1 MSQNEYVQFTRKK
14 NLIKDLLKKQV
25 DLAKLTADSYN
36 GGSVEMNIYLIFMI
50 MMKNSNSF
58 FCIRT

>member
-14 NLIKDLLKKQV
+14 NLIKDLLEKQV
-25 DLAKLTADSYN
+25 DLAKLKADSYN

-58 FCIRT
+58 FLH

>member
-25 DLAKLTADSYN
+25 DLAKLTTDSYN

-58 FCIRT
+58 FLH

>member
-14 NLIKDLLKKQV
+14 NLIKDLLEKQV
-25 DLAKLTADSYN
+25 DLAKLTADSCN

-58 FCIRT
+58 FLH